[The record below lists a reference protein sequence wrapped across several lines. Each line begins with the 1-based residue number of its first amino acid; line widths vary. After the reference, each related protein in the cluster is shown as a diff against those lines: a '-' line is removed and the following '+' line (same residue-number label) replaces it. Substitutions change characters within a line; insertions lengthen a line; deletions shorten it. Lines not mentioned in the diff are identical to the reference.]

1 MKKRFIFDLDG
12 TLMNA
17 DFSKEDDF
25 FASVL
30 SKDEL
35 EVFLP
40 EKCLL
45 LNEYE
50 ALFPRYDIRLLSKFM
65 SEKTGLNISEDIV
78 REWIMINSSLDDVLV
93 DGVVDLL
100 EYLKGKEKSLVVLT
114 NWISEGQIN
123 RLSNIGLLRYFDDV
137 IGGDYAL
144 KPTRASYLRAADKYD
159 VKNCVMI
166 GDTYEKDVLGPRSY
180 GMDAVYYN
188 EKGNV
193 NSYGEEGIKKM
204 IKVKEM
210 Y

>member
-78 REWIMINSSLDDVLV
+78 REWVMINSSLDDVLV

-114 NWISEGQIN
+114 NWFSKGQIN
-123 RLSNIGLLRYFDDV
+123 RLSNTGLLRYFDDV

-166 GDTYEKDVLGPRSY
+166 GDTYEETRIRHDETAEVQ
-180 GMDAVYYN
+180 
-188 EKGNV
+188 
-193 NSYGEEGIKKM
+193 
-204 IKVKEM
+204 
-210 Y
+210 